1 MLLGVLGSLAGLIIF
16 GYTLI
21 TYLIRGSLPGFP
33 FLASTIALFSSA
45 QLLALG
51 TLGEYLAR
59 VHLRLTGRPSYV
71 KKAQAETS
79 LAAPPAKPAPRRSK
93 RRVKRVKSSK

>member
-1 MLLGVLGSLAGLIIF
+1 MIDFRDPGLIIF

-71 KKAQAETS
+71 KKASAETS
-79 LAAPPAKPAPRRSK
+79 LTAPPPPPRSK
-93 RRVKRVKSSK
+93 RRLKRATSSK